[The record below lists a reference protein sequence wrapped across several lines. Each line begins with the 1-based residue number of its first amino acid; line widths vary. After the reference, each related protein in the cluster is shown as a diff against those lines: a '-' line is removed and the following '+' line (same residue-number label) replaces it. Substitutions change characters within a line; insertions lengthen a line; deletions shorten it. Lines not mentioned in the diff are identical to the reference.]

1 MQGRVLCVEIRSG
14 MVSLI
19 CEQLSELSGQP
30 TPMKESLSQN
40 APQAIKDEAMEEQKA
55 IKDEHVKDNAP
66 PSRKIFRTLLNP
78 ILCKI
83 EVTAG
88 DIITCHGFNLNI
100 KVEKT
105 EDMTE
110 LFVK

>member
-19 CEQLSELSGQP
+19 CEQLSQLSGQP
-30 TPMKESLSQN
+30 TPMKESLTQ
-40 APQAIKDEAMEEQKA
+40 EAHDVKEEAVEESKA
-55 IKDEHVKDNAP
+55 IKDEHVQDNTP
-66 PSRKIFRTLLNP
+66 PSRKIFRVLLNP

-83 EVTAG
+83 EISSG

-100 KVEKT
+100 NVQKT